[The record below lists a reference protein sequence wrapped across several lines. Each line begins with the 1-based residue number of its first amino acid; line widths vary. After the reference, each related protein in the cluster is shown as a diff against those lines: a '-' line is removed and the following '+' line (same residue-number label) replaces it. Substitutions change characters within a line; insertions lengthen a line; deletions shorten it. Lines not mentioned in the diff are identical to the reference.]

1 MKTTQTKKEKEATKK
16 ENEDIAKATNL
27 IVELMHLNE
36 NIDDNLWC
44 SALFALYS
52 HISRANGLSFL
63 EYKQHTYIAMA
74 HYKKIFYQDA

>member
-36 NIDDNLWC
+36 NMVDEKSTIRRVSLQE
-44 SALFALYS
+44 L
-52 HISRANGLSFL
+52 IGV
-63 EYKQHTYIAMA
+63 
-74 HYKKIFYQDA
+74 